1 MSANRRRTVVGSV
14 VVALTAMVFTVPP
27 AVAAPPDPSAASVS
41 PSTVEQGEIFD
52 VTVELYNPRDFT
64 VTGSKAEISG
74 AEIPLVDVADLVSC
88 TGTIAPC
95 GALST
100 VFRGPVG
107 DLTAGETRTVV
118 FTLRVKDTASPG
130 NLTLQHQYVG
140 DNYAFDVRGGP
151 VLTITGTPQAAD
163 VAVGLTATPRGI
175 LTSRITYVI
184 TVSNNGPATATGVR
198 VTATYASGLS
208 YGSSSDCS
216 RVSGTRNVNCDV
228 SSLAPGASKTL
239 TFTANAGLLALGSF
253 TTTAQRT
260 QSTPA
265 DPNAA
270 NDKASKSCSALT
282 GLLVSC

>member
-1 MSANRRRTVVGSV
+1 MSANLRRTVVGSV

-27 AVAAPPDPSAASVS
+27 AVAAPPDPSAATVS
-41 PSTVEQGEIFD
+41 PSTVAQGETFD
-52 VTVELYNPRDFT
+52 VTVELYNSRDFT

-130 NLTLQHQYVG
+130 NLTLQHQFVG

-163 VAVGLTATPRGI
+163 VSVGLTATPRGI
-175 LTSRITYVI
+175 LTSRITL
-184 TVSNNGPATATGVR
+184 SNNGPSTATGVR

-228 SSLAPGASKTL
+228 SSLAPGASRTL
-239 TFTANAGLLALGSF
+239 RFTANAGLLALGSF

>member
-1 MSANRRRTVVGSV
+1 MSINRRRTLVGSV
-14 VVALTAMVFTVPP
+14 VAALTAMVFTVPS
-27 AVAAPPDPSAASVS
+27 AAAAPPDPSAASVS
-41 PSTVEQGEIFD
+41 PSTVAQGGLFE

-64 VTGSKAEISG
+64 VTGAKAEISSV
-74 AEIPLVDVADLVSC
+74 EFPLVDVADLVSC
-88 TGTIAPC
+88 TGTTAPC

-107 DLTAGETRTVV
+107 DLAAGESRTVV

-130 NLTLQHQYVG
+130 NLTLQHQFVG

-151 VLTITGTPQAAD
+151 VVTITGTPQAAD
-163 VAVGLTATPRGI
+163 VSVGLNASASG
-175 LTSRITYVI
+175 LLVSRITSVI
-184 TVSNNGPATATGVR
+184 TVANNGPSAASGVR
-198 VTATYASGLS
+198 VTATYAAGLA

-216 RVSGTRNVNCDV
+216 RVAGTRNVTCDV

-239 TFTANAGLLALGSF
+239 RFTANAGLLALGSF
-253 TTTAQRT
+253 TTTAKRT

-270 NDKASKSCSALT
+270 NDQASRSCSALT
-282 GLLVSC
+282 SLLVSC

>member
-1 MSANRRRTVVGSV
+1 VLAFGQLQVAALLVEQAEHAERVALAAQLADLLVLGERGLEVSDGLA
-14 VVALTAMVFTVPP
+14 VVAQLDRRFGDGA
-27 AVAAPPDPSAASVS
+27 
-41 PSTVEQGEIFD
+41 QG
-52 VTVELYNPRDFT
+52 VGLA
-64 VTGSKAEISG
+64 AEI
-74 AEIPLVDVADLVSC
+74 AEGVAV
-88 TGTIAPC
+88 
-95 GALST
+95 GAL
-100 VFRGPVG
+100 G
-107 DLTAGETRTVV
+107 DLAPTETRTVV

-130 NLTLQHQYVG
+130 NLTLQHQFVG
-140 DNYAFDVRGGP
+140 DNYAFDVTGGP
-151 VLTITGTPQAAD
+151 VLTITGTPQTAD

-184 TVSNNGPATATGVR
+184 TVSNNGPSVATDVR

-228 SSLAPGASKTL
+228 SSLAPGASTTL
-239 TFTANAGLLALGSF
+239 RFTANAGLLALGSF

-270 NDKASKSCSALT
+270 NDKAAKSCSALT